1 MIGPGSTTSFEAFYR
16 SQNRPLFQFFRHR
29 AGRDEATDLVQEV
42 FARMLC
48 ADVFERLENPR
59 AYMFSAARNL
69 LIERSRR
76 EARNAARLFPVGVE
90 RDTPVCPQQAWSI
103 EAADLRRTL
112 RRTILGMPRRTR
124 RIFLMHRLRSQ
135 TYREIANEVGIG
147 EQGVEYHMMRALAR
161 CRTAVA
167 SEDEWIR
174 RAI

>member
-1 MIGPGSTTSFEAFYR
+1 
-16 SQNRPLFQFFRHR
+16 
-29 AGRDEATDLVQEV
+29 
-42 FARMLC
+42 MLC

-76 EARNAARLFPVGVE
+76 KVRNKARLFPLDEE
-90 RDTPVCPQQAWSI
+90 RDAQICPEQAWSI

-112 RRTILGMPRRTR
+112 RRTILAMPRRTR

-161 CRTAVA
+161 CRTAVGFN
-167 SEDEWIR
+167 DEPDQ
-174 RAI
+174 

>member
-1 MIGPGSTTSFEAFYR
+1 MTAPHSAASFETFYR
-16 SQNRPLFQFFRHR
+16 SQNRSLFHFFRRR
-29 AGRDEATDLVQEV
+29 AGRDAAADLVQEV

-48 ADVFERLENPR
+48 ADAFERLDNPR

-76 EARNAARLFPVGVE
+76 KARNEARLYPLDEGREA
-90 RDTPVCPQQAWSI
+90 PVCPEQAYSI

-112 RRTILGMPRRTR
+112 RRTILAMPRRTR

-167 SEDEWIR
+167 SQR
-174 RAI
+174 

>member
-1 MIGPGSTTSFEAFYR
+1 MTAGAPTASFEAFYR
-16 SQNRPLFQFFRHR
+16 SQSGPLFHFFRRR
-29 AGRDEATDLVQEV
+29 AGRDAAADLVQEV

-48 ADVFERLENPR
+48 ADVLERLDNPR

-76 EARNAARLFPVGVE
+76 KARSQGRLFPLDEG
-90 RDTPVCPQQAWSI
+90 RDAPVCPEQAWSI

-112 RRTILGMPRRTR
+112 RRTILAMPRRTR
-124 RIFLMHRLRSQ
+124 RVFLMHRLRSQ

-161 CRTAVA
+161 CRTAVNFQ
-167 SEDEWIR
+167 S
-174 RAI
+174 

>member
-1 MIGPGSTTSFEAFYR
+1 MMASHSAASFEAFYR
-16 SQNRPLFQFFRHR
+16 SQNRSLFHFFRRR
-29 AGRDEATDLVQEV
+29 AGRDAAPDLVQEI

-76 EARNAARLFPVGVE
+76 KGRNEAILFPLDGG
-90 RDTPVCPQQAWSI
+90 RDAPVCPAQAWSI
-103 EAADLRRTL
+103 EASDLRQTL
-112 RRTILGMPRRTR
+112 RRTILAMPRRTR

-161 CRTAVA
+161 CRTAVG
-167 SEDEWIR
+167 SQ
-174 RAI
+174 

>member
-1 MIGPGSTTSFEAFYR
+1 MAPGSTASFEAFYR
-16 SQNRPLFQFFRHR
+16 SQNRCLFHFFRRR
-29 AGRDEATDLVQEV
+29 AGCDAAADLVQEV

-48 ADVFERLENPR
+48 ADVFERLDNPR

-76 EARNAARLFPVGVE
+76 KARKARLFPLDEG
-90 RDTPVCPQQAWSI
+90 RDAPVCPEQTYSI

-112 RRTILGMPRRTR
+112 RRTILAMPRRTR

-167 SEDEWIR
+167 SQ
-174 RAI
+174 

>member
-1 MIGPGSTTSFEAFYR
+1 MIAAGSTASFEAFYR
-16 SQNRPLFQFFRHR
+16 SQNRSLFHFFRRR
-29 AGRDEATDLVQEV
+29 AGCEAAADLVQEV

-48 ADVFERLENPR
+48 ADAFEQLDNPR
-59 AYMFSAARNL
+59 AYMFCAARNL

-76 EARNAARLFPVGVE
+76 EARYQARLFSLDEG
-90 RDTPVCPQQAWSI
+90 RDAPVCPEQAWSI

-112 RRTILGMPRRTR
+112 RRTILAMPRRTR

-161 CRTAVA
+161 CRTAMG
-167 SEDEWIR
+167 SQ
-174 RAI
+174 

>member
-1 MIGPGSTTSFEAFYR
+1 MMALGCTASFEAFYR
-16 SQNRPLFQFFRHR
+16 SQKQPLFHFFRRR
-29 AGRDEATDLVQEV
+29 AGRDAAGDLAQEV

-48 ADVFERLENPR
+48 ADVFGRLENPR

-76 EARNAARLFPVGVE
+76 EGRNEARLLSLDEG
-90 RDTPVCPQQAWSI
+90 RDASVCPEQAWSI

-112 RRTILGMPRRTR
+112 RRTVLAMPRRTR

-147 EQGVEYHMMRALAR
+147 EQGVEYHMMRALAH
-161 CRTAVA
+161 CRTAVG
-167 SEDEWIR
+167 SQR
-174 RAI
+174 

>member
-1 MIGPGSTTSFEAFYR
+1 MTARGSTASFEAFYR
-16 SQNRPLFQFFRHR
+16 SQNRPLFHFFRRR
-29 AGRDEATDLVQEV
+29 AGRDAAADLVHEI

-48 ADVFERLENPR
+48 ADVFHRLENPR

-76 EARNAARLFPVGVE
+76 EARYNARLFSLDEG
-90 RDTPVCPQQAWSI
+90 RDAPACPEQTWSI

-112 RRTILGMPRRTR
+112 RRTILAMPRRTR

-147 EQGVEYHMMRALAR
+147 EEGVEYHMMRALAR

-167 SEDEWIR
+167 SQ
-174 RAI
+174 

>member
-1 MIGPGSTTSFEAFYR
+1 MMAPGSTASFEAFYR
-16 SQNRPLFQFFRHR
+16 SQNRSLFHFFRRR
-29 AGRDEATDLVQEV
+29 AGPDAAADLVQEV

-76 EARNAARLFPVGVE
+76 NARKKARLYPLDEG
-90 RDTPVCPQQAWSI
+90 RDAPVCPEQCWSI

-112 RRTILGMPRRTR
+112 RRTILAMPRRTR

-147 EQGVEYHMMRALAR
+147 EQGVEYHMMRALAH
-161 CRTAVA
+161 CRTAVG
-167 SEDEWIR
+167 SQ
-174 RAI
+174 

>member
-1 MIGPGSTTSFEAFYR
+1 MMAPGSTASFEAFYR
-16 SQNRPLFQFFRHR
+16 SQNGPLFHFFRRR
-29 AGRDEATDLVQEV
+29 AGRDAAADLAQEV

-48 ADVFERLENPR
+48 AEVFDRLENPR

-76 EARNAARLFPVGVE
+76 KARKETRLFPLDDG
-90 RDTPVCPQQAWSI
+90 RDTEVCPEQAHSI

-112 RRTILGMPRRTR
+112 RRTILAMPQRTR

-147 EQGVEYHMMRALAR
+147 EEGVEYHMMRALAR
-161 CRTAVA
+161 CRTAVG
-167 SEDEWIR
+167 SQ
-174 RAI
+174 

>member
-1 MIGPGSTTSFEAFYR
+1 MMAPGSSASFEAFYR
-16 SQNRPLFQFFRHR
+16 SQNGYLFHFFRRR
-29 AGRDEATDLVQEV
+29 AGHDAAADLVHEV

-48 ADVFERLENPR
+48 ADVFDRLENPR
-59 AYMFSAARNL
+59 AYMFSTARNL

-76 EARNAARLFPVGVE
+76 KARNEVLLFPLDVGCDAV
-90 RDTPVCPQQAWSI
+90 VCPQQAWSI

-112 RRTILGMPRRTR
+112 RRTILAMPRRTR

-161 CRTAVA
+161 CRTAA
-167 SEDEWIR
+167 ALHD
-174 RAI
+174 

>member
-1 MIGPGSTTSFEAFYR
+1 MMAPGSTASFEAFYR
-16 SQNRPLFQFFRHR
+16 SQNRCLFHFFRRR
-29 AGRDEATDLVQEV
+29 AGCDAAADLVQEV

-48 ADVFERLENPR
+48 ADVFERLDNPR

-76 EARNAARLFPVGVE
+76 KARKARLFPLDEG
-90 RDTPVCPQQAWSI
+90 RDAPVCPEQTYSI

-112 RRTILGMPRRTR
+112 RRTILAMPRRTR

-167 SEDEWIR
+167 SQ
-174 RAI
+174 